1 MARDATEAEVL
12 AYLRERHAYHYDLAV
27 WIRRAVLAA
36 DPDLTERIFPG
47 WQGVGFRHP
56 EAGYLC
62 AIYPRSEWVV
72 LHFEHGAALP
82 DPEGVLLGDGSQTRF
97 IRIHEPSTEAEK
109 RISAYVQQAIAERLL
124 R

>member
-1 MARDATEAEVL
+1 MARDATEREVL
-12 AYLRERHAYHYDLAV
+12 AFLREKHPQHYELAV

-47 WQGVGFRHP
+47 WNGVGFRHP

-82 DPEGVLLGDGSQTRF
+82 DPDGILLGDGSTTRF
-97 IRIHEPSTEAEK
+97 VRIQEPSATTG
-109 RISAYVQQAIAERLL
+109 RQITAYVQQAIAERLL

>member
-1 MARDATEAEVL
+1 VARDATEAEVI
-12 AYLRERHAYHYDLAV
+12 AYLRERHAAHYELAV

-47 WQGVGFRHP
+47 WNGVGFRHP

-82 DPEGVLLGDGSQTRF
+82 DPDGILLGDGSTTRF
-97 IRIHEPSTEAEK
+97 VRIQEPSATTGQQ
-109 RISAYVQQAIAERLL
+109 ITAYVQQAIAERLL